1 MERFMRRTFAH
12 PLLAALVLA
21 GAVAPAVA
29 ADNGFYVGGSVGQAN
44 IEADLG
50 NVADFDEDETGFKV
64 FAGVRPLDLLA
75 FEIAYLDFGSP
86 SRSIGPVR
94 TDAEVKG
101 AAAFGMLYLPLPLPI
116 VDLFGKVGFARLDT
130 QIDSGSFRLD
140 ETDTDLA
147 WGVGGQLNFGSFA
160 VRAEYERFQ
169 TDSGDPDM
177 ISVGFTWTFL

>member
-1 MERFMRRTFAH
+1 MRRTFVH
-12 PLLAALVLA
+12 PLLAALALA
-21 GAVAPAVA
+21 GMSAPALA

-50 NVADFDEDETGFKV
+50 NVADFDEDETAFKV

-75 FEIAYLDFGSP
+75 FEVAYVDFGSP
-86 SRSIGPVR
+86 SRSVGPV
-94 TDAEVKG
+94 TTNAEVKG
-101 AAAFGMLYLPLPLPI
+101 AAAFGMLYVPLPLPI
-116 VDLFGKVGFARLDT
+116 VDLYGKVGFARLDT
-130 QIDSGSFRLD
+130 TINSGSFRLD

-147 WGVGGQLNFGSFA
+147 WGVGGQLNFDSFA
-160 VRAEYERFQ
+160 IRAEYERFQ